1 MSENQLDNNMHNA
14 YQFIRGQ
21 IMDAQRQV
29 YRAVNVAMVAAYWHI
44 GKAIFE
50 HCGENERAAY
60 GKQVLKY
67 LSERLTAEFGNGFG
81 VRNLRNMRQFYL
93 AFPKRHTVC
102 AELSWSHYRSL
113 IRVDNEQERLFYAEE
128 AVKSQWSVRQLE
140 RQINTMYYHRL
151 LSSQDKKSVAAE
163 IQSTEPKPE
172 YEQLVKDISINRY
185 IIVLIAI
192 VLLTKIN
199 FKYCVINYILL
210 EAIGTGEEE

>member
-81 VRNLRNMRQFYL
+81 VRTLRNMRQFYL
-93 AFPKRHTVC
+93 AFPKRQTV
-102 AELSWSHYRSL
+102 
-113 IRVDNEQERLFYAEE
+113 
-128 AVKSQWSVRQLE
+128 
-140 RQINTMYYHRL
+140 T
-151 LSSQDKKSVAAE
+151 
-163 IQSTEPKPE
+163 
-172 YEQLVKDISINRY
+172 
-185 IIVLIAI
+185 IIFIHPNYQ
-192 VLLTKIN
+192 LLT
-199 FKYCVINYILL
+199 
-210 EAIGTGEEE
+210 